1 MNMDRFIALITTFVD
16 LFISFKLVNAHQCG
30 ITPKDKIYRWKIPLT
45 EPKIRCMCLGPT
57 FQNQT
62 VKRHKYV
69 YGLVS
74 LYLFL
79 FN

>member
-45 EPKIRCMCLGPT
+45 EPKIKVHVPGA
-57 FQNQT
+57 
-62 VKRHKYV
+62 H
-69 YGLVS
+69 VS
-74 LYLFL
+74 ESDCEKA
-79 FN
+79 